1 MPSASAIAGPEA
13 EPGLAEDSRD
23 TRRGPWCGDHTGVW
37 SFHHAAYCSA
47 RLPVKGATP
56 MP

>member
-23 TRRGPWCGDHTGVW
+23 TRRGLWCGDHTGVW